1 MLASTP
7 RPSGDRFVPPTTNAL
22 LFARA
27 SLAVIFIWFG
37 AMDFTPVGEAIVG
50 EWIAGHAFLSG
61 LEPQAASAARALGIY
76 QIVMA
81 ALIGAPLPLGS
92 FRRIGFVMLG
102 LFCAL
107 ALTAMA
113 TNPVWLEAEGGFPAV
128 GAGQGVLKYIAILGL
143 SMWAGSFD
151 NSRIFSNRTSQSR
164 SISLPVML
172 AGLVIVLGWIGLMKF
187 TAAEA
192 AGIAPLIGS
201 SVLFS
206 WMQAFIPE
214 QVISGLIGV
223 IEILTALALMGY
235 WFNPRLFRIGLT
247 MTIITFLVTLSFLV
261 TFPGAWDAQLGG
273 FPALSRSGHF
283 LLKDLALLAVC
294 FAFIAE
300 TRVRRYR

>member
-1 MLASTP
+1 M
-7 RPSGDRFVPPTTNAL
+7 PSTTNAL

-27 SLAVIFIWFG
+27 SLAIIFFWFG
-37 AMDFTPVGEAIVG
+37 AMDFTPAGEAIVG

-61 LEPQAASAARALGIY
+61 LEAQASSAAVALGIY

-81 ALIGAPLPLGS
+81 TLIGAPLPLGS
-92 FRRIGFVMLG
+92 FRRVGFAMLAI
-102 LFCAL
+102 FAAF
-107 ALTAMA
+107 ALTAMV
-113 TNPVWLEAEGGFPAV
+113 TNPVWLEAEGGFPAI
-128 GAGQGVLKYIAILGL
+128 GSGQGVLKYVAILGL
-143 SMWAGSFD
+143 ALWAGSFD
-151 NSRIFSNRTSQSR
+151 NSRIFSNRTNKAR
-164 SISLPVML
+164 ATSLPLMW

-201 SVLFS
+201 SPLFS

-214 QVISGLIGV
+214 QVVSGLIGV
-223 IEILTALALMGY
+223 IEILTALALLGY
-235 WFNPRLFRIGLT
+235 WFNPRLFRIGLV
-247 MTIITFLVTLSFLV
+247 MSAITFVVTLSFLF
-261 TFPGAWDAQLGG
+261 TYPGAWQADLGG

-294 FAFIAE
+294 FAFVSE